1 MAFYMSYL
9 YHISI
14 YSVLI
19 FTIMVTFC
27 KKLDDYL
34 PAYNKDKPKWKT
46 ITEIY
51 IQILLIV
58 GFSYLIREVLNYF
71 IKGPLGV
78 VGQPDR
84 FAIIILGSPMF
95 SQQPKLLEKIKQIW
109 SNT

>member
-9 YHISI
+9 FHISV

-34 PAYNKDKPKWKT
+34 PVYNKDKPRWKT

-51 IQILLIV
+51 LQLLMIV
-58 GFSYLIREVLNYF
+58 AFSYITREMLNYF

-78 VGQPDR
+78 VGSPDK

-95 SQQPKLLEKIKQIW
+95 SQQPKLLEKIKNVW
-109 SNT
+109 SIV

>member
-34 PAYNKDKPKWKT
+34 PKYNKDKAKWKT
-46 ITEIY
+46 ISEIY
-51 IQILLIV
+51 LQLLLIV
-58 GFSYLIREVLNYF
+58 GFSYIVREVLNYF

-78 VGQPDR
+78 VGHPDR

-95 SQQPKLLEKIKQIW
+95 SQQPKLLEKIKNVW
-109 SNT
+109 SKV